1 MANRAHSEIEN
12 SRNGRHLSVDSI
24 QELIKAFKPFSD
36 NLNDDDIVKVSL
48 DTTAYKIFNTFFKW
62 FPYIITDDQSV
73 KNPTIT
79 ITVTEKW
86 IIIDKLKTYSETI
99 PCTFDTF
106 VNQTEYKPLLQ
117 DYLTKSNYANVD
129 CQSYDSYTD
138 KLSGILVMRESHL
151 HQMQYFKDCLITA
164 NNCDIDTIRAL
175 EQTNTVSLPVD
186 CKNNILNLSSIK
198 DHCEQSSEFIAG
210 IIIPEGVTV
219 TQEIV
224 DTLHNINAYV
234 YKQCTYNEVIDSNK
248 LNNIGVD
255 IIGFGP
261 IAVSDE
267 LSPFLPASSE
277 TGTSIS
283 YGSIYNKPAHERSVA
298 ILKTITTSE

>member
-175 EQTNTVSLPVD
+175 EQTNTVSLQ
-186 CKNNILNLSSIK
+186 L
-198 DHCEQSSEFIAG
+198 
-210 IIIPEGVTV
+210 
-219 TQEIV
+219 IV
-224 DTLHNINAYV
+224 RT
-234 YKQCTYNEVIDSNK
+234 
-248 LNNIGVD
+248 
-255 IIGFGP
+255 
-261 IAVSDE
+261 
-267 LSPFLPASSE
+267 
-277 TGTSIS
+277 IS
-283 YGSIYNKPAHERSVA
+283 LI
-298 ILKTITTSE
+298 

>member
-1 MANRAHSEIEN
+1 MANRSHSEIEN
-12 SRNGRHLSVDSI
+12 SGNGRHLSVDSI
-24 QELIKAFKPFSD
+24 QELISKFKPFSD
-36 NLNDDDIVKVSL
+36 NLNDEDIVKVSL
-48 DTTAYKIFNTFFKW
+48 DTTAYSIFNTFFKW
-62 FPYIITDDQSV
+62 FPYIITDDQKV

-79 ITVTEKW
+79 ITTTGKW
-86 IIIDKLKTYSETI
+86 IVIDKLSTYSETI
-99 PCTFDTF
+99 PCTFDTS

-117 DYLTKSNYANVD
+117 DYLTKSDYANVD

-186 CKNNILNLSSIK
+186 CRNNILNLSSIK

-224 DTLHNINAYV
+224 NTLHSINAYV

-248 LNNIGVD
+248 LSNIGVD

-283 YGSIYNKPAHERSVA
+283 YGSIYNRPAHERSVA

>member
-24 QELIKAFKPFSD
+24 QELTKAFKPFSD

>member
-224 DTLHNINAYV
+224 DTLHNNNAYV